1 LNARLKPILVRPLLR
16 PTYVRW
22 DLVRTNDCDAW
33 IRENRLLL
41 MAWHSDTAQFADAAE
56 PFESF
61 ARGQF
66 DIERNQ
72 YEQLKADDVGYDD
85 YLTQED
91 DE

>member
-1 LNARLKPILVRPLLR
+1 VNALLKPIAVRPLLR

-22 DLVRTNDCDAW
+22 DLVRTNDFDAW
-33 IRENRLLL
+33 KLANRELL
-41 MAWHSDTAQFADAAE
+41 MGWYNDTAQFADEAE